1 MKVNG
6 IIPQPTADPR
16 VFTLP
21 SAPDPPE
28 SLQLF
33 RNGILQHSGIE
44 FELAGEQITLSK
56 SGDEDWLRA
65 WYEAQA

>member
-1 MKVNG
+1 MRIHG
-6 IIPQPTADPR
+6 ITPQPTDDPR

-33 RNGILQHSGIE
+33 RNGILQHPGLE
-44 FELAGEQITLSK
+44 FELTGERINFPAGPDLH
-56 SGDEDWLRA
+56 DWLRA
-65 WYEAQA
+65 WYEVA